1 MHRCLVMDL
10 TIKRECRPMSYL
22 IIHKNWSSIKH
33 FILWQQYV
41 EMGQISCQCPV
52 VQVFIL
58 MSQDEVHKT
67 DSQPSH
73 YISCKVH
80 SMTDGSH
87 QIVLISV
94 YWWIHLRLILET
106 FMLKIVT
113 LHRQNRLCWLDL
125 RIHHCKNEQ
134 SEGENMYDELNYTST
149 AKHKHEPWF
158 YVMSQSKVLIHQQK
172 KVSTDSSN

>member
-41 EMGQISCQCPV
+41 EMGQISCQCAV

-113 LHRQNRLCWLDL
+113 LHRQNRLCWLDFARMNSQRGKTCMMNSIIPL
-125 RIHHCKNEQ
+125 L
-134 SEGENMYDELNYTST
+134 LNTSMN
-149 AKHKHEPWF
+149 HDF
-158 YVMSQSKVLIHQQK
+158 M
-172 KVSTDSSN
+172 

>member
-1 MHRCLVMDL
+1 MKFNKTFHFMTTV
-10 TIKRECRPMSYL
+10 CRNGSDILPVSCRSSFHSY
-22 IIHKNWSSIKH
+22 
-33 FILWQQYV
+33 V
-41 EMGQISCQCPV
+41 TG
-52 VQVFIL
+52 
-58 MSQDEVHKT
+58 T

-94 YWWIHLRLILET
+94 YRWIHLRLILET